1 MTERLYRSG
10 REKMIG
16 GVCGG
21 LAEYFNVDVTLVRL
35 ITLVAFFMGGV
46 GFLAYLVAW
55 IIVPLNP
62 DHQVYA
68 RPTHQG
74 SYSSQQDGT
83 RRYAE
88 RAEEIVNDVVTN
100 VEEAARNFQE
110 RRPFERKDKSK
121 IAGGILIV
129 LGILFLLDRWFPL
142 WFNFT
147 KMWPLVLVLLGVA
160 IMWRGERR

>member
-35 ITLVAFFMGGV
+35 IAVVTVFMGV
-46 GFLAYLVAW
+46 GIPAYLVAW

-62 DHQVYA
+62 DHQGYA
-68 RPTHQG
+68 RPMHQG
-74 SYSSQQDGT
+74 NYASQQEGMH
-83 RRYAE
+83 RYAE
-88 RAEEIVNDVVTN
+88 KAEEIVNDVVTN

-110 RRPFERKDKSK
+110 RRPLERKDRSK
-121 IAGGILIV
+121 LAGGVLIF
-129 LGILFLLDRWFPL
+129 LGVLFLLDRWFPHWL
-142 WFNFT
+142 NWG
-147 KMWPLVLVLLGVA
+147 KMWPLALVLLGVA
-160 IMWRGERR
+160 VMWRGERR

>member
-62 DHQVYA
+62 DHQVYG
-68 RPTHQG
+68 RPMHKG
-74 SYSSQQDGT
+74 SYGGEQDGAH
-83 RRYAE
+83 RYAE
-88 RAEEIVNDVVTN
+88 RAEEIVDDVVTN
-100 VEEAARNFQE
+100 VEEAARNFQK
-110 RRPFERKDKSK
+110 RRPFERNDRSK
-121 IAGGILIV
+121 IAGAVLIIF
-129 LGILFLLDRWFPL
+129 GILFLLDRWFPL
-142 WFNFT
+142 WFNIG
-147 KMWPLVLVLLGVA
+147 KMWPLILVLLGVA
-160 IMWRGERR
+160 VMWKGERR